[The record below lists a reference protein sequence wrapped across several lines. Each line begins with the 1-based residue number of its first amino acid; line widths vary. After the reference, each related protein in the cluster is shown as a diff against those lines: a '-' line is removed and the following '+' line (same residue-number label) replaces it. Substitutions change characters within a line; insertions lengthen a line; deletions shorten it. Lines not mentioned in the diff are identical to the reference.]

1 MSDFVR
7 VCAVEMHM
15 DMSSEPFCVEI
26 DGENGRGHLRG
37 RRFLQTCAAEMHGHV
52 TRAIL
57 RANLQGKCRPPLP
70 RQLFC
75 PSLRSQNAHGRVAL
89 FLCNFKGKM
98 TETNLAAT
106 VLCDPGSRN
115 PYGHFTKAIW
125 SGNLRGKC
133 RTRRIPPRLNIGPLQ
148 LP

>member
-1 MSDFVR
+1 
-7 VCAVEMHM
+7 MHT

-37 RRFLQTCAAEMHGHV
+37 HRFLRACEVEMHGHV
-52 TRAIL
+52 IRAIL
-57 RANLQGKCRPPLP
+57 RGNLPGKCRPGLP

-75 PSLRSQNAHGRVAL
+75 PSPVKMHMDAAHFFYSKFR
-89 FLCNFKGKM
+89 GKM

-106 VLCDPGSRN
+106 VLCDSGSRN
-115 PYGHFTKAIW
+115 PYGHLTKAIW

-133 RTRRIPPRLNIGPLQ
+133 WTRRIPPRLNTRPLH